1 MMALKTVIKHRFEN
15 QKAKH
20 IAYIAFLVLTTM
32 LVIYSVL
39 LLFQDISTIGKS
51 DVHLVPS
58 YMSKSSSVFSS
69 SDPTDVEIVYPNT
82 DQTTNVNSDLEISGI
97 SNYNPRS
104 ICHVAVIINDA
115 KPYKKTIPTG
125 ENVESDYS
133 TWRYIIKSD
142 SDTIK
147 QGNNKIT
154 ARLLCTG
161 LGGEDIR
168 KWDSISVIGQ
178 IGTEKGSESPP
189 GGTLAVPIEIRTT
202 SDISSPAIEID
213 RNTFVELITKRIG
226 NSSEDIKDSIR
237 DSIVSVYTG

>member
-1 MMALKTVIKHRFEN
+1 M
-15 QKAKH
+15 
-20 IAYIAFLVLTTM
+20 
-32 LVIYSVL
+32 
-39 LLFQDISTIGKS
+39 GKS
-51 DVHLVPS
+51 DEQLVPS
-58 YMSKSSSVFSS
+58 YMSTSGSVFSP
-69 SDPTDVEIVYPNT
+69 SDPTDIEIVYPNT

-133 TWRYIIKSD
+133 TWRYVIKTD

-168 KWDSISVIGQ
+168 KWDSVSVIGQ
-178 IGTEKGSESPP
+178 IGTEKGSESPAR
-189 GGTLAVPIEIRTT
+189 GTLAMPIEIRTT
-202 SDISSPAIEID
+202 PGISSPTIEID
-213 RNTFVELITKRIG
+213 RKTFVELITKRIG

-237 DSIVSVYTG
+237 DSIMSVYTG

>member
-15 QKAKH
+15 PKAKH

-32 LVIYSVL
+32 LVVYSVL

-51 DVHLVPS
+51 DEQLVPS
-58 YMSKSSSVFSS
+58 YMSTSGSVFSP
-69 SDPTDVEIVYPNT
+69 SDPTDIEIVYPNI

-125 ENVESDYS
+125 ENVENEYS
-133 TWRYIIKSD
+133 TWTYIIKSD
-142 SDTIK
+142 SNTIK

-161 LGGEDIR
+161 LDGEDIR
-168 KWDSISVIGQ
+168 KWDSVSVSGQ
-178 IGTEKGSESPP
+178 IGTEKVSESPP
-189 GGTLAVPIEIRTT
+189 GGTLAVPIEIGTT
-202 SDISSPAIEID
+202 PGISSPTIEID

>member
-1 MMALKTVIKHRFEN
+1 MMALKAVIKHRFEN

-32 LVIYSVL
+32 LVVYSVL
-39 LLFQDISTIGKS
+39 LLFQDISTMGKS
-51 DVHLVPS
+51 DEQLVPS
-58 YMSKSSSVFSS
+58 YMSTSGSVFSP

-82 DQTTNVNSDLEISGI
+82 NQTTNVNSNLEISGI

-133 TWRYIIKSD
+133 TWRYVIKTD

-168 KWDSISVIGQ
+168 KWDSVSVIGQ
-178 IGTEKGSESPP
+178 IGTEKGSESPAR
-189 GGTLAVPIEIRTT
+189 GTLAMPIEIRTT
-202 SDISSPAIEID
+202 PGISSPTIEID
-213 RNTFVELITKRIG
+213 RKTFVELITKRIG

-237 DSIVSVYTG
+237 DSIMSVYTG

>member
-1 MMALKTVIKHRFEN
+1 MLKSFT
-15 QKAKH
+15 Q
-20 IAYIAFLVLTTM
+20 
-32 LVIYSVL
+32 
-39 LLFQDISTIGKS
+39 ISTN
-51 DVHLVPS
+51 P
-58 YMSKSSSVFSS
+58 
-69 SDPTDVEIVYPNT
+69 
-82 DQTTNVNSDLEISGI
+82 QTLSDLEISGI

-189 GGTLAVPIEIRTT
+189 GGTLAVPIEIGTT
-202 SDISSPAIEID
+202 SGISSPTIEID

-226 NSSEDIKDSIR
+226 NSSENIKDSIR
-237 DSIVSVYTG
+237 DSIVSVYAG

>member
-1 MMALKTVIKHRFEN
+1 MLKSFTQI
-15 QKAKH
+15 
-20 IAYIAFLVLTTM
+20 
-32 LVIYSVL
+32 
-39 LLFQDISTIGKS
+39 
-51 DVHLVPS
+51 
-58 YMSKSSSVFSS
+58 
-69 SDPTDVEIVYPNT
+69 PTKPQTLIV
-82 DQTTNVNSDLEISGI
+82 SGI

-178 IGTEKGSESPP
+178 IGTE
-189 GGTLAVPIEIRTT
+189 
-202 SDISSPAIEID
+202 ID

-237 DSIVSVYTG
+237 DSIVSVYAG

>member
-1 MMALKTVIKHRFEN
+1 
-15 QKAKH
+15 
-20 IAYIAFLVLTTM
+20 
-32 LVIYSVL
+32 
-39 LLFQDISTIGKS
+39 
-51 DVHLVPS
+51 
-58 YMSKSSSVFSS
+58 MSPSSSVFSS
-69 SDPTDVEIVYPNT
+69 SDPTDIEIVYPDT
-82 DQTTNVNSDLEISGI
+82 DQTTNVNGDLEISWI

-168 KWDSISVIGQ
+168 RWDSVSVIGQ
-178 IGTEKGSESPP
+178 IGT
-189 GGTLAVPIEIRTT
+189 
-202 SDISSPAIEID
+202 
-213 RNTFVELITKRIG
+213 
-226 NSSEDIKDSIR
+226 
-237 DSIVSVYTG
+237 

>member
-15 QKAKH
+15 RKAKH
-20 IAYIAFLVLTTM
+20 IAYIAFLVL
-32 LVIYSVL
+32 
-39 LLFQDISTIGKS
+39 F
-51 DVHLVPS
+51 
-58 YMSKSSSVFSS
+58 
-69 SDPTDVEIVYPNT
+69 
-82 DQTTNVNSDLEISGI
+82 
-97 SNYNPRS
+97 
-104 ICHVAVIINDA
+104 A

-189 GGTLAVPIEIRTT
+189 GGTLTVPIEIGTT
-202 SDISSPAIEID
+202 SGISSPTIEID
-213 RNTFVELITKRIG
+213 RDTFVELITKRIG

-237 DSIVSVYTG
+237 DSIVSVYAG